1 MISFINGT
9 FCEAS
14 EESIVVDAGGVGYQ
28 VFVPQSVI
36 TALPEPGEAIKVYTY
51 HYIREDQQS
60 LYGFVSGGDRQLF
73 GILISV
79 SGVGPKVGIKFFST
93 FNADQLVSAILR
105 EDVAQITAVPGVG
118 KKLAERL
125 IIELKDKLPKQF
137 HVDLTGVSTGKS
149 RAKPLAALGDDL
161 AMALRQL
168 GYGPDEV
175 KTAISQASAQL
186 DESMPLEIAL
196 KVVFR
201 HLVK

>member
-1 MISFINGT
+1 MISFLNGT

-14 EESIVVDAGGVGYQ
+14 EEWIVVEAGGVGYQ
-28 VFVPQSVI
+28 VFVPQTVI
-36 TALPEPGEAIKVYTY
+36 AALPGPGDPIKVYTY

-60 LYGFVSGGDRQLF
+60 LYGFLSGSDRQLF

-93 FNADQLVSAILR
+93 FHSDQLVSAILQ
-105 EDVAQITAVPGVG
+105 EDIAQITSVPGVG

-125 IIELKDKLPKQF
+125 VIELKDKLPKQF
-137 HVDLTGVSTGKS
+137 QLDLTGVSGGKS
-149 RAKPLAALGDDL
+149 RSKPLAGLGDDL
-161 AMALRQL
+161 SMALRQL

-175 KTAISQASAQL
+175 KSAISQASAQL
-186 DESMPLEIAL
+186 DETMPLEIAL